1 MFCALAKMGNKD
13 RGGPGQC
20 FFNVTVRVAMH
31 MAGSTYLEVAIDVNA
46 SSKYQIQS
54 PCPKRLYFKAFRL
67 DVGTKRKVAQA
78 DNRKE
83 SEDRISTVGGLA
95 GRQVGAGQSQRR
107 NQKERRPETSTS
119 QGKEKLGEYSKRNQN
134 PTIGEETFSKLPHP
148 EG

>member
-1 MFCALAKMGNKD
+1 MFCTLAKMGNKD

-46 SSKYQIQS
+46 SFKYQIQS

-95 GRQVGAGQSQRR
+95 GRQVRG
-107 NQKERRPETSTS
+107 RPESEEKS
-119 QGKEKLGEYSKRNQN
+119 EGKEARDKHQSGEGKTRRVQQ
-134 PTIGEETFSKLPHP
+134 EESEPNHRGRDLF
-148 EG
+148 